1 MGLSKD
7 AEKRQHQLDNIK
19 GHSFKPGQSGNPCG
33 GSQRQRERNRI
44 NKYIKQIIGRSKVI
58 PDQGMTKYEIDS
70 IEQKM
75 LSVTLSEAQVLAKA
89 DESPLYMKN
98 LAMAIM
104 LDMKNGKT
112 DTIDKLRE
120 RQYGKT
126 AQRIEITGKDGQPIQ
141 TQKQLSQTEAKDF
154 IKKLESE
161 C

>member
-1 MGLSKD
+1 MPKD
-7 AEKRQHQLDNIK
+7 KAHMTPAQLANIE
-19 GHSFKPGQSGNPCG
+19 GHKFKPGQSGNPRG

-44 NKYIKQIIGRSKVI
+44 NKFIKQIIGRSKVI

-89 DESPLYMKN
+89 DDSPLYMKN

-154 IKKLESE
+154 IKKLEEE